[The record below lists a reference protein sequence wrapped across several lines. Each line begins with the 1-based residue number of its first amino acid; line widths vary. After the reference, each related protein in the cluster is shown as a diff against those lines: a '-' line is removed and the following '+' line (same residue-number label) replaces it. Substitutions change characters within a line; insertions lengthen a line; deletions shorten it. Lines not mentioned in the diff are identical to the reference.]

1 MSEIDGDKTNCGGLH
16 HEEKNTVKGKGGIR
30 THARFYPPIP
40 VAGGLLKPLEY
51 LSEKERVG
59 FEPTHRFI
67 DLTVFKTV
75 PFSQTWVSLR
85 IYFPSKARRMS
96 SMVRLKSS

>member
-1 MSEIDGDKTNCGGLH
+1 MKKKHRQRKRWDSNP
-16 HEEKNTVKGKGGIR
+16 R
-30 THARFYPPIP
+30 TSLRPPIP
-40 VAGGLLKPLEY
+40 VARGTLKPLEY
-51 LSEKERVG
+51 FSIKERVG
-59 FEPTHRFI
+59 FEPTHRVN

-85 IYFPSKARRMS
+85 FYFPLKARRMS

>member
-1 MSEIDGDKTNCGGLH
+1 MKK
-16 HEEKNTVKGKGGIR
+16 KNTVKGKGGIR
-30 THARFYPPIP
+30 THARFYPPIA
-40 VAGGLLKPLEY
+40 VARRLLKPLEY
-51 LSEKERVG
+51 LSIKERVG
-59 FEPTHRFI
+59 FEPTHRVN

-85 IYFPSKARRMS
+85 FYFPLKARRMS